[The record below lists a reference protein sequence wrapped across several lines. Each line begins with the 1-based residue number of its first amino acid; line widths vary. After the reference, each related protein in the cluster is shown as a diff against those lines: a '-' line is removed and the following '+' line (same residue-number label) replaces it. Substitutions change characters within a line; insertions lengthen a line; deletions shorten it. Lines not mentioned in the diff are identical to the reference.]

1 MRLTIRFLALFLLLT
16 FATFPSYRSMTTM
29 AEGLVIEEGGN
40 PCLEGCIREEQS
52 CTGGCGYN
60 QSCVTKCKEEYR
72 KCEAGCKP
80 LAD

>member
-1 MRLTIRFLALFLLLT
+1 MRLTLRLFALFLLLVI
-16 FATFPSYRSMTTM
+16 ATLPNSSRITTL
-29 AEGLVIEEGGN
+29 AEEGGN
-40 PCLEGCIREEQS
+40 PCLDGCIREEQS

-60 QSCVTKCKEEYR
+60 MSCVQNCKKQYD

>member
-1 MRLTIRFLALFLLLT
+1 MRLTLRFLALFVLLVV
-16 FATFPSYRSMTTM
+16 ATFPNFTSTTTL
-29 AEGLVIEEGGN
+29 AEEGGN
-40 PCLEGCIREEQS
+40 PCLDGCIREEQS

-60 QSCVTKCKEEYR
+60 MSCVQNCKKQYD